1 MLLSKA
7 SLANWAS
14 FSSSLFLS
22 LCLSLSLSFACGKV
36 SSLNEKSLASNTPTP
51 SRSFYHVHSMS
62 SNVWLFLLFSPS
74 SYLPIY
80 YYSEYFWCR
89 TRARKSFVLSFSSFT
104 GGQKSEDKN
113 NKNQENISK
122 ARRYLHLWSV
132 TSQRQMSERGIL
144 LAGFGLFFPLF
155 FFLLLLA
162 YSEDG
167 EGLLCLV
174 KSEE

>member
-1 MLLSKA
+1 MPY
-7 SLANWAS
+7 
-14 FSSSLFLS
+14 SSTEEF
-22 LCLSLSLSFACGKV
+22 CF
-36 SSLNEKSLASNTPTP
+36 E
-51 SRSFYHVHSMS
+51 F
-62 SNVWLFLLFSPS
+62 FLL
-74 SYLPIY
+74 
-80 YYSEYFWCR
+80 
-89 TRARKSFVLSFSSFT
+89 T

-144 LAGFGLFFPLF
+144 LAGFGLFFLF

-174 KSEE
+174 ESEE